1 MIWWYNMVT
10 DTKKSKDM
18 KEDKARALRVRA
30 RTVKQLPMAYRIDEN
45 VVKAFR
51 NYVLRKYGSQLGA
64 GLLLEEILREYL
76 PAHGFPIG
84 SEEAE

>member
-1 MIWWYNMVT
+1 MVT